1 MNIDLIIGTEINTKV
16 FCGNSWKLV
25 YVFQDKNG
33 VAIPLNN
40 AKLLMQVKRSYN
52 SASVDAEF
60 SLIDGANKGITVDGN
75 KVTIG
80 DFMNLAG
87 GIYKS
92 DLLIVMENG
101 FAFTAVFGTITATPR
116 VSSLPGLTP
125 TATSFTFPPI
135 VVKLNTIYNTET
147 QEFVL
152 GDELGNPI
160 LSDDHQNTIQ

>member
-33 VAIPLNN
+33 VAIPLSN
-40 AKLLMQVKRSYN
+40 AKLLMQVKRSYG
-52 SASVDAEF
+52 SANVDAEF
-60 SLIDGANKGITVDGN
+60 SLIDGVSKGISVEDN

-80 DFMNLAG
+80 DFMNLTG

-92 DLLIVMENG
+92 DLLIVMANG
-101 FAFTAVFGTITATPR
+101 FAFTAIYGTITATPKI
-116 VSSLPGLTP
+116 SSIPGLTP
-125 TATSFTFPPI
+125 TASSFSFPQI
-135 VVKLNTIYNTET
+135 IVKLNTVYNPQT

-152 GDELGNPI
+152 GDEFGNAI
-160 LSDDHQNTIQ
+160 LSDDSQNTIK